1 MTTTFNFPLS
11 TFNYQQEFPM
21 SLIRDSLLIFQS
33 SVKET
38 LRNPIWIIVGMTQ
51 PIMYLLLYAPLLENV
66 PGMGGASAYN
76 TFVPGLLIMTALFGS
91 LFVGFDILSK
101 LRSGVIERLR
111 VTPVN
116 RLAIVLGMV
125 LRDVLMLLLQ
135 CTVLIVASLFFG
147 FRPSLAG
154 VFVLYVLMALVGV
167 SMSSLSYALALA
179 VKDENA
185 LASSVNMF
193 SLPLLL
199 LSGVFL
205 PLTFAPRW
213 MQVVAEIN
221 PLAHAIDASRAL
233 VDGIFTD
240 PSVIIGFVAFLALGV
255 VFSYWLS
262 RSIRQATA

>member
-1 MTTTFNFPLS
+1 MTHL
-11 TFNYQQEFPM
+11 
-21 SLIRDSLLIFQS
+21 LRDTRLIFLS
-33 SVKET
+33 SIKET

-66 PGMGGASAYN
+66 PGLGGANAYN

-111 VTPVN
+111 VTPIH

-135 CTVLIVASLFFG
+135 CTVLCGASLLFG
-147 FRPSLAG
+147 FRPNLTG
-154 VFVLYVLMALVGV
+154 VFILYGLMALVGV

-205 PLTFAPRW
+205 PLSFAPRW
-213 MQVVAEIN
+213 MQIAAEVN
-221 PLAHAIDASRAL
+221 PMAHAIDAARAL
-233 VDGIFTD
+233 VDGALGD
-240 PSVIIGFVAFLALGV
+240 PSVLIGFVAFLALGV
-255 VFSYWLS
+255 AFAYWLS

>member
-1 MTTTFNFPLS
+1 MNFV
-11 TFNYQQEFPM
+11 
-21 SLIRDSLLIFQS
+21 RDTLLIFNS

-38 LRNPIWIIVGMTQ
+38 LRNPIWIIVGLTQ
-51 PIMYLLLYAPLLENV
+51 PIMYLLLYAPLLANV
-66 PGMGGASAYN
+66 PGMGGDDAYN

-111 VTPVN
+111 VTPIS
-116 RLAIVLGMV
+116 RLAIVSGMV
-125 LRDVLMLLLQ
+125 VRDVLMLLLQ
-135 CTVLIVASLFFG
+135 CTTLILASLFFG

-154 VFVLYVLMALVGV
+154 VVVLYALMALVGV
-167 SMSSLSYALALA
+167 GMSSLSYALALM

-199 LSGVFL
+199 LSGIFL

-213 MQVVAEIN
+213 MQVVAEVN
-221 PLAHAIDASRAL
+221 PLAHAIDAARAL
-233 VDGIFTD
+233 VDGALTD
-240 PSVIIGFVAFLALGV
+240 PSVIVGFVAFLAIGI

>member
-1 MTTTFNFPLS
+1 MNHLLNDT
-11 TFNYQQEFPM
+11 
-21 SLIRDSLLIFQS
+21 RLIFLAS
-33 SVKET
+33 IKET
-38 LRNPIWIIVGMTQ
+38 WRNPIWIIVGLMQ

-66 PGMGGASAYN
+66 PGLGGANAYN

-111 VTPVN
+111 VTPIN

-135 CTVLIVASLFFG
+135 CTVLCVASLLFG
-147 FRPSLAG
+147 FRPHPAG
-154 VFVLYVLMALVGV
+154 ILLLYGLMTLVGI
-167 SMSSLSYALALA
+167 SMSSLSYSLALM

-205 PLTFAPRW
+205 PLTFAPQW
-213 MQVVAEIN
+213 MQTVAQIN
-221 PLAHAIDASRAL
+221 PMTHAIDASRAL
-233 VDGIFTD
+233 VEGSLGH
-240 PSVIIGFVAFLALGV
+240 PSVLIGFVAFLVLGV
-255 VFSYWLS
+255 AFATWLS

>member
-1 MTTTFNFPLS
+1 MTHLLNDT
-11 TFNYQQEFPM
+11 
-21 SLIRDSLLIFQS
+21 RLIFLS

-66 PGMGGASAYN
+66 PGLGGANAYN

-125 LRDVLMLLLQ
+125 LQCAVL
-135 CTVLIVASLFFG
+135 CSASLLFG
-147 FRPSLAG
+147 FRPNLAG
-154 VFVLYVLMALVGV
+154 VFILFGLMALVGV

-205 PLTFAPRW
+205 PLSFAPRW
-213 MQVVAEIN
+213 MQIAAEIN
-221 PLAHAIDASRAL
+221 PMAHAIDAARAL
-233 VDGIFTD
+233 VDGALGD
-240 PSVIIGFVAFLALGV
+240 PSVIIGFVAFLAL
-255 VFSYWLS
+255 WLS